1 MTETTTAAAEN
12 RGPKRKLWAAIWR
25 IISRLFIG
33 WIVLILLVFGV
44 FGGLGVAYFDLTGPH
59 CDQHL
64 MSAGDTCS
72 TLTSRPGRSQQTIE
86 RLNPAG
92 AAPVEL
98 VAPANWHAEAGQLHT
113 YVYDQAGMRE
123 FHRGTGLL
131 CLSMSVL
138 VAVMLARVLIG
149 IIRAKRS
156 PRVEET
162 NCAQTGS
169 QTK

>member
-1 MTETTTAAAEN
+1 MNATTTEAAEN
-12 RGPKRKLWAAIWR
+12 RGPKHTLWAIIWK

-44 FGGLGVAYFDLTGPH
+44 FGGLRVAYLDLTGPH

-64 MSAGDTCS
+64 MSPGDTCS

-98 VAPANWHAEAGQLHT
+98 VAPANWHAKAEQLHT

-138 VAVMLARVLIG
+138 VAVMLGRVAIG

-156 PRVEET
+156 PKTEDT
-162 NCAQTGS
+162 TSAQPGS
-169 QTK
+169 QT